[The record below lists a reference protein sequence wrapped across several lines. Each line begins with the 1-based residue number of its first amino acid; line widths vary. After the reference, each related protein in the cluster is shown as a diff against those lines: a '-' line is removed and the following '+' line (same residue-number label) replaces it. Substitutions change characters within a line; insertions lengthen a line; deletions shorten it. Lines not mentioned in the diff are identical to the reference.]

1 MHLTKTIAGTMLI
14 GPTARYIKDK
24 NDYERDREP
33 VEDFAAGA
41 KPLLP
46 EIEASDLVLAYSGI
60 RAKLVPPS
68 DAQGA
73 HPAGMADFIIQRDPE
88 FPRVVQLMGI
98 ESPGLTSAPSIA
110 EQVRDLVAEV
120 LE

>member
-1 MHLTKTIAGTMLI
+1 MLI

-41 KPLLP
+41 KALLP

-60 RAKLVPPS
+60 RAKLVPPPDS
-68 DAQGA
+68 SGKKADHG
-73 HPAGMADFIIQRDPE
+73 GMADFIIQRDPE
-88 FPRVVQLMGI
+88 FRRVVQLIGI

-110 EQVRDLVAEV
+110 EHVRDLVAEA